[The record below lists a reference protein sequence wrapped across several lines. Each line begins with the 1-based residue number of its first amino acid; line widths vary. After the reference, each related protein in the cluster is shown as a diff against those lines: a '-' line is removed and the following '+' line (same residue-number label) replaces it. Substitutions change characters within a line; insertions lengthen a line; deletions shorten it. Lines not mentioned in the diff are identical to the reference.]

1 VGLITG
7 LVFLPVAPVRGVLWV
22 AEKITE
28 EANRQ
33 YSGDAA
39 IVKQLRE
46 VDEAR
51 RSGKLSEEQAAARE
65 EELLRRRIARTRGQR
80 PMRGARMAGPRPVSS
95 ARTAGPRP
103 VGGGHG

>member
-1 VGLITG
+1 MGLITG
-7 LVFLPVAPVRGVLWV
+7 LVLLPVAPVRGVLWV

-33 YSGDAA
+33 YSGEGA

-65 EELLRRRIARTRGQR
+65 EELIQRRIARTRG
-80 PMRGARMAGPRPVSS
+80 PRP
-95 ARTAGPRP
+95 AR
-103 VGGGHG
+103 VGHG

>member
-1 VGLITG
+1 MGLITG
-7 LVFLPVAPVRGVLWV
+7 LVLLPAAPVRGVLWV

-33 YSGDAA
+33 YSGEGA

-51 RSGKLSEEQAAARE
+51 RSGNLSEEQAAARE
-65 EELLRRRIARTRGQR
+65 EELIQRRIARTRG
-80 PMRGARMAGPRPVSS
+80 PRP
-95 ARTAGPRP
+95 AR
-103 VGGGHG
+103 VGHG